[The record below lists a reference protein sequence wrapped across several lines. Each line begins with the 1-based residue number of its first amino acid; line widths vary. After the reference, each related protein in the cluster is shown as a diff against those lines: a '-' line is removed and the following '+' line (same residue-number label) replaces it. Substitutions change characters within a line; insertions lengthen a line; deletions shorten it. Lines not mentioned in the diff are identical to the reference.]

1 MPIISKLDKIS
12 IMKDVI
18 VAPSVLSA
26 NFGNL
31 ASAVDRIMASEADW
45 IHLDVMD
52 GAFVP
57 EITFGAKMVSDLRPL
72 TSLIFDVHLMVEHP
86 EKLIDSFAKA
96 GANFIT
102 IHLEATLHLH
112 RAFTRIRDLGIQP
125 GVSIVPS
132 TPIDSLKEV
141 LPLVDLVLVMT
152 VNPGYGGQE
161 IIPQCL
167 HKVAELRQAK
177 RENNLNFYIEVDGGI
192 NKNTFSSAV
201 KAGAEV
207 LVIGSAFFETNHPK
221 DLVLELKGKN

>member
-1 MPIISKLDKIS
+1 LPIISKLYKIS
-12 IMKDVI
+12 IMKNVI

-31 ASAVDRIMASEADW
+31 SSAVERIMASGADW

-57 EITFGAKMVSDLRPL
+57 EITFGPKMVSDLRPL

-102 IHLEATLHLH
+102 IHLEATTHLH
-112 RAFTRIRDLGIQP
+112 RALTRIRDLGIQP

-167 HKVAELRQAK
+167 NKVAELRRAK
-177 RENNLNFYIEVDGGI
+177 REKNFDFYIEVDGGI

-201 KAGAEV
+201 NAGAEV
-207 LVIGSAFFETNHPK
+207 LVTGSAFFETNHPK

>member
-1 MPIISKLDKIS
+1 MPITSILYKIS
-12 IMKDVI
+12 CMKGVI

-31 ASAVDRIMASEADW
+31 SSAVDRIIATDADW

-57 EITFGAKMVSDLRPL
+57 DITFGAKMVTDLRPL

-86 EKLIDSFAKA
+86 EKLIDGFAKA

-102 IHLEATLHLH
+102 IHLEATMHLH
-112 RAFTRIRDLGIQP
+112 RALSRIRDLGIQP

-132 TPIDSLKEV
+132 TPIGSLKEV

-152 VNPGYGGQE
+152 VNPGYGGQQ

-167 HKVAELRQAK
+167 DKVAELKQVK
-177 RENNLNFYIEVDGGI
+177 REKNFSFYIEVDGGI
-192 NKNTFSSAV
+192 NENTFSSAV

-207 LVIGSAFFETNHPK
+207 LVVGSAFFEADHPR
-221 DLVLELKGKN
+221 DFVMQLKGKN

>member
-31 ASAVDRIMASEADW
+31 ASAVERIMASEADW

-86 EKLIDSFAKA
+86 EKLLDSFAKA

-112 RAFTRIRDLGIQP
+112 RALTRIRDLGIQP

-132 TPIDSLKEV
+132 TPIDALKEV
-141 LPLVDLVLVMT
+141 LPLVDLALVMT

-207 LVIGSAFFETNHPK
+207 LVVGSAFFEADHPR
-221 DLVLELKGKN
+221 DFVMQLKGKN